1 MIKNLS
7 FNSTAKY
14 TFIGEIGRG
23 GMGLVFLAQ
32 RECEGVAD
40 LLVLKTIKTLTTD
53 KLDALR
59 NEARLA
65 ATLRHE
71 NIVRTYGLES
81 IPLSK
86 LPKAFINEI
95 TNMSA
100 KSSETNRELGKEAIE
115 KIKDGYTYKS
125 KQTIKVN
132 TNADNAEDKLY
143 LMVMDYIEGHDL
155 RDFMHKHFK
164 KGYLFPLPISA
175 FIISR
180 ICRAL
185 EYAHEII
192 IHRDLS
198 PENILIN
205 NQGVAKLTDFGVAVA
220 ISSEGMDFAGKLQ
233 YMSPE
238 QFSKQKID
246 ARSDIFAMGLIAYQL
261 ATGISLFQP
270 IQNLTFEQQYQ
281 HIKELMKLEI
291 IPPHE
296 ICNDIPKEYSQII
309 MKMLAYKKAERY
321 QSMSDVTSDLE
332 RKYLYAKGFGP
343 TNHGLQAYLDIL
355 LKDFKEFDQEQ
366 LKKLSFLSDENHK
379 IQLRRK
385 ISEKIITKRGLI
397 EAKNRGAITLRSILK
412 NQSLVKSV

>member
-40 LLVLKTIKTLTTD
+40 LLVLKTIKTLTSE

-81 IPLSK
+81 IPLSR

-95 TNMSA
+95 TNMKP
-100 KSSETNRELGKEAIE
+100 KSSETNRELGKEALE
-115 KIKDGYTYKS
+115 KIKDGYTYKG
-125 KQTIKVN
+125 KQTIKP
-132 TNADNAEDKLY
+132 AEKSEEKLY
-143 LMVMDYIEGHDL
+143 LMVMDYIEGNDL
-155 RDFMHKHFK
+155 REFMMKHFK
-164 KGYLFPLPISA
+164 RGILFPLPISA

-185 EYAHEII
+185 EYAHAII

-205 NQGVAKLTDFGVAVA
+205 KQGVAKLTDFGIAVA
-220 ISSEGMDFAGKLQ
+220 ISQEGTDFAGKLQ

-238 QFSKQKID
+238 QFSRQKID
-246 ARSDIFAMGLIAYQL
+246 ARSDIFAMGLMAYQL
-261 ATGISLFQP
+261 STGISIFQP
-270 IQNLTFEQQYQ
+270 IQNLTFEEQYK
-281 HIKELMKLEI
+281 HVRELMRLDI
-291 IPPHE
+291 VPPHE
-296 ICNDIPKEYSQII
+296 ICTDIPKEYSNII
-309 MKMLAYKKAERY
+309 MKMLAFKKTDRY
-321 QSMSDVTSDLE
+321 QSMVDVTNDLE

-343 TNHGLQAYLDIL
+343 TNQSLQAYLDIVN
-355 LKDFKEFDQEQ
+355 KDFKDTDQEQ
-366 LKKLSFLSDENHK
+366 LRKLSFLANESKK

-385 ISEKIITKRGLI
+385 INESLYTKTGLM
-397 EAKNRGAITLRSILK
+397 EANTRGALSILSILNGQK
-412 NQSLVKSV
+412 QPKPE

>member
-40 LLVLKTIKTLTTD
+40 LLVLKTIKTLTSE

-81 IPLSK
+81 IPLSR

-95 TNMSA
+95 TNMKP
-100 KSSETNRELGKEAIE
+100 KSSETNRELGKEALE
-115 KIKDGYTYKS
+115 KIKDGYTYKG
-125 KQTIKVN
+125 KQTIKP
-132 TNADNAEDKLY
+132 AEKSEEKLY
-143 LMVMDYIEGHDL
+143 LMVMDYIEGNDL
-155 RDFMHKHFK
+155 REFMMKHFK
-164 KGYLFPLPISA
+164 RGILFPLPISA

-180 ICRAL
+180 ISRAL
-185 EYAHEII
+185 EYAHAII
-192 IHRDLS
+192 VHRDLS

-205 NQGVAKLTDFGVAVA
+205 KQGVAKLTDFGIAVA
-220 ISSEGMDFAGKLQ
+220 ISQEGTDFAGKLQ

-238 QFSKQKID
+238 QFSRQKID
-246 ARSDIFAMGLIAYQL
+246 ARSDIFALGLMAYQL
-261 ATGISLFQP
+261 ATGISIFQP
-270 IQNLTFEQQYQ
+270 IQNLTFDDQYK
-281 HIKELMKLEI
+281 HVRDLMRLDI

-296 ICNDIPKEYSQII
+296 VCTDIPKEYSNII
-309 MKMLAYKKAERY
+309 MKMLAFKKTDRY
-321 QSMSDVTSDLE
+321 QSMVEVTNDLE

-343 TNHGLQAYLDIL
+343 TNQSLQAYLDIVN
-355 LKDFKEFDQEQ
+355 KDFKDTDQEQ
-366 LKKLSFLSDENHK
+366 LRKLSFLANASKK

-385 ISEKIITKRGLI
+385 ISDSLYTKAGLQ
-397 EAKNRGAITLRSILK
+397 EAKTRGALSVLSILK
-412 NQSLVKSV
+412 NLKLSKIE

>member
-86 LPKAFINEI
+86 LPKAFINEL
-95 TNMSA
+95 TNMKP

-115 KIKDGYTYKS
+115 KIKDGYTYKG
-125 KQTIKVN
+125 KQTIKP
-132 TNADNAEDKLY
+132 TDAPTKSEDKLY
-143 LMVMDYIEGHDL
+143 LMVMDYIEGNDL
-155 RDFMHKHFK
+155 REFMMKHFK
-164 KGYLFPLPISA
+164 KGLLFPLPISA

-185 EYAHEII
+185 EHAHSII

-198 PENILIN
+198 PENILVN
-205 NQGVAKLTDFGVAVA
+205 KQGVAKLTDFGVAVA
-220 ISSEGMDFAGKLQ
+220 ISQEGMDFAGKLQ

-238 QFSKQKID
+238 QFSRQKID

-261 ATGISLFQP
+261 STGISLLQP
-270 IQNLTFEQQYQ
+270 VQNLTFDEQ
-281 HIKELMKLEI
+281 
-291 IPPHE
+291 
-296 ICNDIPKEYSQII
+296 
-309 MKMLAYKKAERY
+309 
-321 QSMSDVTSDLE
+321 
-332 RKYLYAKGFGP
+332 
-343 TNHGLQAYLDIL
+343 
-355 LKDFKEFDQEQ
+355 
-366 LKKLSFLSDENHK
+366 
-379 IQLRRK
+379 
-385 ISEKIITKRGLI
+385 
-397 EAKNRGAITLRSILK
+397 
-412 NQSLVKSV
+412 

>member
-40 LLVLKTIKTLTTD
+40 LLVLKTIKTLSSD

-81 IPLSK
+81 IPLSR

-95 TNMSA
+95 TNMKA
-100 KSSETNRELGKEAIE
+100 KSSETNRELGKEALE
-115 KIKDGYTYKS
+115 KIKDGYTYKG
-125 KQTIKVN
+125 KQTIKP
-132 TNADNAEDKLY
+132 AEKSEEKLY
-143 LMVMDYIEGHDL
+143 LMVMDYIEGNDL
-155 RDFMHKHFK
+155 REFMMKHFK
-164 KGYLFPLPISA
+164 RGILFPLPISA

-185 EYAHEII
+185 EYAHAII

-205 NQGVAKLTDFGVAVA
+205 KQGVAKLTDFGIAVA
-220 ISSEGMDFAGKLQ
+220 ISQEGTDFAGKLQ

-238 QFSKQKID
+238 QFSRQKID
-246 ARSDIFAMGLIAYQL
+246 ARSDIFAMG
-261 ATGISLFQP
+261 
-270 IQNLTFEQQYQ
+270 
-281 HIKELMKLEI
+281 
-291 IPPHE
+291 
-296 ICNDIPKEYSQII
+296 
-309 MKMLAYKKAERY
+309 
-321 QSMSDVTSDLE
+321 
-332 RKYLYAKGFGP
+332 
-343 TNHGLQAYLDIL
+343 
-355 LKDFKEFDQEQ
+355 
-366 LKKLSFLSDENHK
+366 
-379 IQLRRK
+379 
-385 ISEKIITKRGLI
+385 
-397 EAKNRGAITLRSILK
+397 
-412 NQSLVKSV
+412 

>member
-40 LLVLKTIKTLTTD
+40 LLVLKTIKTLSSD

-81 IPLSK
+81 IPLSR

-95 TNMSA
+95 TNMKA
-100 KSSETNRELGKEAIE
+100 KSSETNRELGKEALE
-115 KIKDGYTYKS
+115 KIKDGYTYKG
-125 KQTIKVN
+125 KQTIKP
-132 TNADNAEDKLY
+132 AEKSEEKLY
-143 LMVMDYIEGHDL
+143 LMVMDYIEGNDL
-155 RDFMHKHFK
+155 REFMMKHFK
-164 KGYLFPLPISA
+164 RGILFPLPISA

-185 EYAHEII
+185 EYAHAII

-205 NQGVAKLTDFGVAVA
+205 KQGVAKLTDFGIAVA
-220 ISSEGMDFAGKLQ
+220 ISQEGTDFAGKLQ

-238 QFSKQKID
+238 QFSRQKID
-246 ARSDIFAMGLIAYQL
+246 ARSDIFAMGLMAYQL
-261 ATGISLFQP
+261 STGISIFQP
-270 IQNLTFEQQYQ
+270 IQNLTFEEQYK
-281 HIKELMKLEI
+281 HVRELMRLDI

-296 ICNDIPKEYSQII
+296 ICTDIPKEYSNII
-309 MKMLAYKKAERY
+309 MKMLAFKKNDRY
-321 QSMSDVTSDLE
+321 QSMVEVTNDLE

-343 TNHGLQAYLDIL
+343 TNQSLQAYLDIVN
-355 LKDFKEFDQEQ
+355 KDFKDTDQEQ
-366 LKKLSFLSDENHK
+366 LRKLSFLANESKK

-385 ISEKIITKRGLI
+385 INENLYTKAGLA
-397 EAKNRGAITLRSILK
+397 EAKTRGALSILSILNGLK
-412 NQSLVKSV
+412 QSKTE

>member
-23 GMGLVFLAQ
+23 GMGIVYLAQ

-40 LLVLKTIKTLTTD
+40 LLVLKTIKSLSTD

-65 ATLRHE
+65 AFLRHE

-86 LPKAFINEI
+86 LPKDFVTEI
-95 TNMSA
+95 TNMQA
-100 KSSETNRELGKEAIE
+100 KSTETNRELGKEAIE
-115 KIKDGYTYKS
+115 KLKDGYTYKP
-125 KQTIKVN
+125 KQTISIVKPVKN
-132 TNADNAEDKLY
+132 EEKLY
-143 LMVMDYIEGHDL
+143 LMVMDYIEGNDL
-155 RDFMHKHFK
+155 REFILKHYR
-164 KGYLFPLPISA
+164 KGYLFPLPISG
-175 FIISR
+175 FIVSR

-185 EYAHEII
+185 EYAHGTI

-205 NQGVAKLTDFGVAVA
+205 KQGVVKLTDFGVAVA
-220 ISSEGMDFAGKLQ
+220 ISDGETDFAGKLQ

-238 QFSKQKID
+238 QFSRQKID

-270 IQNLTFEQQYQ
+270 KQNLAFDAQYQ
-281 HIKELMKLEI
+281 HIKELMSLEI
-291 IPPHE
+291 IPPHDV
-296 ICNDIPKEYSQII
+296 CNDIPKEYSHII
-309 MKMLAYKKAERY
+309 MKMLAYKKTERY
-321 QSMSDVTSDLE
+321 QTMAEVTNDLE

-343 TNHGLQAYLDIL
+343 TNQGLQTYLDIL
-355 LKDFKEFDQEQ
+355 TSDFKEYTQAQ
-366 LKKLSFLSDENHK
+366 LKQLSFLSDEDHK

-385 ISEKIITKRGLI
+385 ISRNMLTRSGVQ
-397 EAKNRGAITLRSILK
+397 EAKNRGAVTILSILK
-412 NQSLVKSV
+412 NQQLAKTE

>member
-23 GMGLVFLAQ
+23 GMGIVYLAQ

-40 LLVLKTIKTLTTD
+40 LLVLKTIKSLSTD

-65 ATLRHE
+65 AFLRHE

-86 LPKAFINEI
+86 LPKDFVTEI
-95 TNMSA
+95 TNMQA
-100 KSSETNRELGKEAIE
+100 KSTETNRELGKEAIE
-115 KIKDGYTYKS
+115 KLKDGYTYKP
-125 KQTIKVN
+125 KQTISIVKPVKN
-132 TNADNAEDKLY
+132 EEKLY
-143 LMVMDYIEGHDL
+143 LMVMDYIEGNDL
-155 RDFMHKHFK
+155 REFILKHYR
-164 KGYLFPLPISA
+164 KGYLFPLPISG
-175 FIISR
+175 FIVSR

-185 EYAHEII
+185 EYAHGTI

-205 NQGVAKLTDFGVAVA
+205 KQGVVKLTDFGVAVA
-220 ISSEGMDFAGKLQ
+220 ISDGETDFAGKLQ

-238 QFSKQKID
+238 QFSRQKID

-270 IQNLTFEQQYQ
+270 KQNLAFDAQYQ
-281 HIKELMKLEI
+281 HIKELMSLEI

-296 ICNDIPKEYSQII
+296 ICNDIPKEYSNII
-309 MKMLAYKKAERY
+309 MKMLAYKKSERY
-321 QSMSDVTSDLE
+321 QTMAEVTNDLE

-343 TNHGLQAYLDIL
+343 TNQGLQTYLDIL
-355 LKDFKEFDQEQ
+355 TSDFKEYTQAQ
-366 LKKLSFLSDENHK
+366 LKQLSFLSDENHK

-385 ISEKIITKRGLI
+385 ISRNMLTRSGVQ
-397 EAKNRGAITLRSILK
+397 EAKNRGAVTILSILK
-412 NQSLVKSV
+412 SQQLAKSE

>member
-7 FNSTAKY
+7 FNSTANY

-81 IPLSK
+81 IPIAR
-86 LPKAFINEI
+86 LPKSFIDEI
-95 TNMSA
+95 SNLKP
-100 KSSETNRELGKEAIE
+100 KSSETNRELGHKALE
-115 KIKDGYTYKS
+115 KIKEGYTYKGTL
-125 KQTIKVN
+125 KIKTTEGVKKN
-132 TNADNAEDKLY
+132 EDKLY

-155 RDFMHKHFK
+155 REFMHKHFR
-164 KGYLFPLPISA
+164 KGYLFPVSISA

-180 ICRAL
+180 ISRAL
-185 EYAHEII
+185 EYAHDII

-205 NQGVAKLTDFGVAVA
+205 KQGVAKLTDFGVAVA
-220 ISSEGMDFAGKLQ
+220 ISQEGMDFAGKLQ

-238 QFSKQKID
+238 QFSRQKID

-270 IQNLTFEQQYQ
+270 IQNLNFEQQYQ
-281 HIKELMKLEI
+281 HIKGLMELEI
-291 IPPHE
+291 VPPHE
-296 ICNDIPKEYSQII
+296 ICRDIPKEYSQII
-309 MKMLAYKKAERY
+309 MKMLAYKKSDRY
-321 QSMSDVTSDLE
+321 QTMSDVTNDLE

-343 TNHGLQAYLDIL
+343 TNNSLQAYLDIL

-366 LKKLSFLSDENHK
+366 LKRLSFLSDENKK

-385 ISEKIITKRGLI
+385 INDKIITRRGQI
-397 EAKNRGAITLRSILK
+397 EAKNRGALTILSILK
-412 NQSLVKSV
+412 GQHLVKQG

>member
-40 LLVLKTIKTLTTD
+40 LLVLKTIKTLSSD

-81 IPLSK
+81 IPLSR

-95 TNMSA
+95 TNMKA
-100 KSSETNRELGKEAIE
+100 KSSETNRELGKEALE
-115 KIKDGYTYKS
+115 KIKDGYTYKG
-125 KQTIKVN
+125 KQTIKP
-132 TNADNAEDKLY
+132 AEKSEEKLY
-143 LMVMDYIEGHDL
+143 LMVMDYIEGNDL
-155 RDFMHKHFK
+155 REFMMKHFK
-164 KGYLFPLPISA
+164 RGILFPLPISA

-185 EYAHEII
+185 EYAHAII

-205 NQGVAKLTDFGVAVA
+205 KQGVAKLTDFGIAVA
-220 ISSEGMDFAGKLQ
+220 ISQEGTDFAGKLQ

-238 QFSKQKID
+238 QFSRQKID
-246 ARSDIFAMGLIAYQL
+246 ARSDIFAMGLMAYQL
-261 ATGISLFQP
+261 STGISIFQP
-270 IQNLTFEQQYQ
+270 IQNLTFEEQYK
-281 HIKELMKLEI
+281 HVRELMRLDI

-296 ICNDIPKEYSQII
+296 ICTDIPKEYSNII
-309 MKMLAYKKAERY
+309 MKMLAFKKNDRY
-321 QSMSDVTSDLE
+321 QSMVEVTNDLE

-343 TNHGLQAYLDIL
+343 TNQSLQAYLDIVN
-355 LKDFKEFDQEQ
+355 KDFKDTDQEQ
-366 LKKLSFLSDENHK
+366 LRKLSFLANESKK

-385 ISEKIITKRGLI
+385 INESLYTKAGLA
-397 EAKNRGAITLRSILK
+397 EAKTRGALSILSILNGLK
-412 NQSLVKSV
+412 QSKTE